1 MAKVKPSLTVARDV
15 TPPSKVYQMT
25 EMAIAFA
32 AISALAAPAAQAKT
46 TVADTDFSRWKSWVL
61 AFPDLIPEVFAVA
74 DADAVGALSAD
85 ELKAA
90 QTAGT
95 IPA

>member
-1 MAKVKPSLTVARDV
+1 
-15 TPPSKVYQMT
+15 MT
-25 EMAIAFA
+25 KMAIAFA

-46 TVADTDFSRWKSWVL
+46 TVTDTDFSRWKSWVL
-61 AFPDLIPEVFAVA
+61 AFPDLIPEVFTVA
-74 DADAVGALSAD
+74 DADADGALSAD